1 MQIMT
6 EMLHYIFTLYSE
18 KIDIYDKTDCY
29 DFNMY
34 SRPERGKHRGQEIL
48 SAAVVRDHNDLR

>member
-29 DFNMY
+29 DFNIHI
-34 SRPERGKHRGQEIL
+34 R
-48 SAAVVRDHNDLR
+48 